1 MIKIKN
7 TLVVDLDETL
17 INTNILYETFWSAF
31 SKDWKIPFKSLCW
44 LLSGKAYLKERLG
57 IASNINVK
65 QLPYNR
71 EVIDYI
77 KKHRKKGGYT
87 FLATAS
93 NYSIAEKISK
103 HLKLFD
109 EIKGSS
115 NKFNLKGNDKAK
127 FLKNRFG
134 LKNYDYIGDSLID
147 LPVWKYA
154 NKAIVVSNNQSVYR
168 SCQKVN
174 SFCHQIKSK
183 KRENNFSNFIKTIRA
198 YQWIKNLLVFLPMLT
213 AHLVT
218 IDNLKDSFFSFIAF
232 SLIASSVYIVN
243 DLLDLNSD
251 RAHPYKKLRPFAS
264 GAVSTQNGFT
274 YFLILFISSVI
285 LSLYIGINF
294 FLLILSYWIFNLI
307 YSLIFKKIPLLDLF
321 VLALL
326 YTSRVL
332 AGGLATDIEISIWLF
347 AFAFFFFFSL
357 ASVKRCSELT
367 NIKNRKTKLV
377 GRDYNADDLPILN
390 ILAWSSGFI
399 SILVAVLYINSPDV
413 FMLYRK
419 PELLLGICIVLLL
432 WLIKIILDSNRG
444 MIKIDPIIYALRDKY
459 SWVCL
464 MFIVSILYLNFI

>member
-1 MIKIKN
+1 M
-7 TLVVDLDETL
+7 
-17 INTNILYETFWSAF
+17 
-31 SKDWKIPFKSLCW
+31 
-44 LLSGKAYLKERLG
+44 
-57 IASNINVK
+57 
-65 QLPYNR
+65 
-71 EVIDYI
+71 
-77 KKHRKKGGYT
+77 
-87 FLATAS
+87 
-93 NYSIAEKISK
+93 
-103 HLKLFD
+103 
-109 EIKGSS
+109 
-115 NKFNLKGNDKAK
+115 
-127 FLKNRFG
+127 
-134 LKNYDYIGDSLID
+134 
-147 LPVWKYA
+147 
-154 NKAIVVSNNQSVYR
+154 
-168 SCQKVN
+168 
-174 SFCHQIKSK
+174 
-183 KRENNFSNFIKTIRA
+183 
-198 YQWIKNLLVFLPMLT
+198 
-213 AHLVT
+213 
-218 IDNLKDSFFSFIAF
+218 
-232 SLIASSVYIVN
+232 
-243 DLLDLNSD
+243 
-251 RAHPYKKLRPFAS
+251 
-264 GAVSTQNGFT
+264 
-274 YFLILFISSVI
+274 
-285 LSLYIGINF
+285 
-294 FLLILSYWIFNLI
+294 LILSYWIFNLI

-432 WLIKIILDSNRG
+432 WLIKIILDSKRG